1 MPHGGPEWRPQ
12 AEVRLDREQTAGRR
26 EVRKIAEGMRRRGG
40 RRGARLSSQRGFT
53 LVELLMVVII
63 SLILV
68 AGLIGL
74 VNMSVNMFD
83 TNRNLQAITDTGR
96 MVMSSIVRQLQGA
109 LMLGAGSPDCTRTK
123 ITFWADILGDYPNPE
138 SSDDA
143 LSPYYYANAP
153 KIAFYLSGDN
163 VVQDMTKPETGSP
176 TVSTRIGSYV
186 TALNFYYYPYA
197 SVPNWNASPNGI
209 ESDTRQIDVTAPSP
223 KINKNTGLVAIELV
237 MKKGTVTRTFRQDV
251 TIRTFNTEGLDEE

>member
-1 MPHGGPEWRPQ
+1 MR
-12 AEVRLDREQTAGRR
+12 T
-26 EVRKIAEGMRRRGG
+26 IAEGMFKARRAAGSAHGG
-40 RRGARLSSQRGFT
+40 ERGFT

-96 MVMSSIVRQLQGA
+96 MVMSSVVRQLQGA

-123 ITFWADILGDYPNPE
+123 ITFWADITGEYPAAE
-138 SSDDA
+138 STDDA
-143 LSPYYYANAP
+143 LSPYYYATAP
-153 KIAFYLSGDN
+153 KIAFYRSGEN
-163 VVQDMTKPETGSP
+163 VVQDMTRPVSGSP

-197 SVPNWNASPNGI
+197 SVPNWNATPNGI
-209 ESDTRQIDVTAPSP
+209 SSDTRQIDVTAPNP